1 MGYRI
6 QSGTLGHD
14 YAVLITFDDKENLDP
29 LIRII
34 KKGFEHLETIRKRL
48 QRAEELELEEKE
60 RKTVMS
66 DGGPL

>member
-29 LIRII
+29 LIRVI
-34 KKGFEHLETIRKRL
+34 KKAFEHLETIRKRL
-48 QRAEELELEEKE
+48 QRVRELEEEE
-60 RKTVMS
+60 RKKAIS
-66 DGGPL
+66 DGGLL